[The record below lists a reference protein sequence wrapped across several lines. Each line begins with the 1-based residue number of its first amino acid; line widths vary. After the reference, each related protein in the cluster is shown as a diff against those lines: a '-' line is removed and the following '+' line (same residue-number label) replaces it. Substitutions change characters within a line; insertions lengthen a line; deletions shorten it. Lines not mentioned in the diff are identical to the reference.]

1 MGRMVICLFVALAAI
16 AASGSAGASYVHI
29 TSPFNLTAY
38 GNRTVYLGNVGPGQT
53 FYVTISSQTTN
64 STGFLFNYGW
74 NHLVVTDL
82 PDGWI
87 AQNSSLNNQE
97 LSSKISVSPVA
108 PDGNY
113 SFDLTAVNLGNYS
126 KLGSLRFRASVNV
139 TPNVFRLN
147 VTPTTLHASSGEPA
161 VIYVT
166 INNTGVSD
174 SPFIIGMAGLPA
186 WNSTSTVIAL
196 HDTVGRFQYPIY
208 EDEPGVYHVTL
219 FINSSASSRISKES
233 NLTFVVGASLGNDYA
248 ALGQGSPLFP
258 IVYAP
263 AYAVMYVIDL
273 IARAL

>member
-1 MGRMVICLFVALAAI
+1 
-16 AASGSAGASYVHI
+16 
-29 TSPFNLTAY
+29 
-38 GNRTVYLGNVGPGQT
+38 
-53 FYVTISSQTTN
+53 
-64 STGFLFNYGW
+64 
-74 NHLVVTDL
+74 
-82 PDGWI
+82 
-87 AQNSSLNNQE
+87 
-97 LSSKISVSPVA
+97 
-108 PDGNY
+108 
-113 SFDLTAVNLGNYS
+113 
-126 KLGSLRFRASVNV
+126 
-139 TPNVFRLN
+139 
-147 VTPTTLHASSGEPA
+147 
-161 VIYVT
+161 
-166 INNTGVSD
+166 
-174 SPFIIGMAGLPA
+174 MAGLPA